1 MKLLDDARHNF
12 QLTAPQRRVIVVL
25 LLIAITL
32 CVVRY
37 ALRPSYVPD
46 PQPIEGRAFDQ
57 LATRIDPNTA
67 DWPALA
73 VLPSI
78 GEKRAK
84 DIVAYREMV
93 EKRSPGDKAFRGPDD
108 LLKVPGIGKVLAG
121 RLGEYLIFP
130 ETFPPTLPR

>member
-1 MKLLDDARHNF
+1 VKLLDDVRHNVH
-12 QLTAPQRRVIVVL
+12 LTAPQRRVVVVL
-25 LLIAITL
+25 LLIAITV

-46 PQPIEGRAFDQ
+46 PQPTEGRAFDR

-73 VLPSI
+73 VLPAI

-93 EKRSPGDKAFRGPDD
+93 ERRSPGEKAFRGPDD
-108 LLKVPGIGKVLAG
+108 LLRVPGIGKVLAG
-121 RLGEYLIFP
+121 RLGEHLIFP
-130 ETFPPTLPR
+130 ESFPPTTPR